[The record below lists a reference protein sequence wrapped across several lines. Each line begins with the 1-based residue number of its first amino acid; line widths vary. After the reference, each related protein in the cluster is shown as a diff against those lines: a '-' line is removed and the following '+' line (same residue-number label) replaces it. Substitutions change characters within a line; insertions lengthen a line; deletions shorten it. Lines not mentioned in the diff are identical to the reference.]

1 MSSRS
6 GELLD
11 QGLDFFTTI
20 ITRLSKDDW
29 ERPAQCA
36 GWTARDVLGH
46 PATSQGR

>member
-20 ITRLSKDDW
+20 ITQLSGTTGSGQ
-29 ERPAQCA
+29 RRVPAGPLAICSV
-36 GWTARDVLGH
+36 TL
-46 PATSQGR
+46 